1 MILSEAD
8 LEHWRTQG
16 FVVARQVISP
26 DQAARTA
33 DEIWEFA
40 GRQAHANLKWH
51 VPSRERQDSW
61 YEKTADSRRGH
72 VEMYHGKNQWE
83 NRTAPGVHEAF
94 SQIHGTQRVTC
105 SVDRACINPPSRI
118 PDERLE
124 SLHWDRAQLYACN
137 IEAHGQH
144 VKAQPGHT
152 NLWDARS
159 VLTRPTFLS
168 ASRNRALTTTTARE
182 SFTSPTLPPTLP
194 PSRSCLAFSTE
205 SKRGCRASRLR
216 LFHPRKI
223 CWLSAQYQFLGA
235 LAIWYDTLPRVLS
248 SYWLP
253 ILQLSYLPIIISS
266 CSPGDLEFDVS
277 S

>member
-51 VPSRERQDSW
+51 IPSRERQDSW

-72 VEMYHGKNQWE
+72 VEMYHGKNQWA

-105 SVDRACINPPSRI
+105 SVDRACINPPSRN

-152 NLWDARS
+152 NLWDVICAHAPDFPVS
-159 VLTRPTFLS
+159 VEKSCSDNHDCQGVLYLTDVAADTAPFTIVPGFQHRIKAWLQSLPPETVPSKEDLLALGAIPVPGCAGDLVRYATTRPLFLL
-168 ASRNRALTTTTARE
+168 AAHITTELSTYNNFVVLAR
-182 SFTSPTLPPTLP
+182 
-194 PSRSCLAFSTE
+194 
-205 SKRGCRASRLR
+205 
-216 LFHPRKI
+216 
-223 CWLSAQYQFLGA
+223 
-235 LAIWYDTLPRVLS
+235 
-248 SYWLP
+248 
-253 ILQLSYLPIIISS
+253 
-266 CSPGDLEFDVS
+266 
-277 S
+277 